1 MDHMHNN
8 SRWKHAA
15 LLSMAAAAF
24 LAGCQRDTSDY
35 SEALYSAATVTR
47 GTIADV
53 VVMSGPVVAVNS
65 RWLSMGMGGGRVVE
79 LLVNQ
84 GQSVQAGQV
93 LLRLDT
99 SDLERKLREAQADL
113 EVAQAALDEAQRQ
126 AGEIE
131 LAKAEADLASAE
143 AQLASAEMELTL
155 AQQLG
160 IVHLQEAV
168 DDAEVALQ
176 VARDQLRLAELGAS
190 QSAIR
195 FLEYD
200 LAFYQ
205 RTLRDLPPD
214 DDGRLQAV
222 ERLAEVQRD
231 LDSHRASREEAL
243 RAARDQVQ
251 QQEVELAKARTS
263 LARAQSGEEN
273 PTDAPFLARQQAMAN
288 LEQATR
294 KLESLKVGVDSEAV
308 RAAKTAY
315 DAALAEVEGA
325 RAAVDAA
332 SLRAPFK
339 GIILAVLVQLSQ
351 QVQPTDS
358 LLFLADLDDLRVQAQ
373 ANEVDIPKLAVGQ
386 SVRITFDA
394 YPGELYSGT
403 VLSLPPGG
411 QSQGGVSYYQVE
423 TSLEGEG
430 ADVRLGMWANARAII
445 GERSGVLTVPMAALV
460 YLSPDDIMVRVRG
473 DNGKTR
479 EQRVTIGL
487 NDGIVAEVLSGLS
500 EGQTVLVPLSSPGQ
514 SFWDRP
520 EILR

>member
-1 MDHMHNN
+1 MDVN
-8 SRWKHAA
+8 SRWRHVA
-15 LLSMAAAAF
+15 LLTVAGAAF
-24 LAGCQRDTSDY
+24 LAGCQSDTSDY
-35 SEALYSAATVTR
+35 SEALYSTATVTR

-53 VVMSGPVVAVNS
+53 VVMSGPVVALDS
-65 RWLSMGMGGGRVVE
+65 RWLSMGMAGGRVVE

-84 GQSVQAGQV
+84 GQSVEAGQV
-93 LLRLDT
+93 LLRLDA
-99 SDLERKLREAQADL
+99 SDLERKLRETQADL
-113 EVAQAALDEAQRQ
+113 EVAQAALDEAQRE

-131 LAKAEADLASAE
+131 LAEAEADLASAE
-143 AQLASAEMELTL
+143 AQLASAEVELAL

-176 VARDQLRLAELGAS
+176 VARDQLRLTELGAN

-195 FLEYD
+195 SLEYD

-214 DDGRLQAV
+214 DARRLQAV

-231 LDSHRASREEAL
+231 LDSSRASREEAL
-243 RAARDQVQ
+243 KAAREQVEK
-251 QQEVELAKARTS
+251 QEIELAKARTS
-263 LARAQSGEEN
+263 LARAQSGEED
-273 PTDAPFLARQQAMAN
+273 PTNAPLLARQQAAAN
-288 LEQATR
+288 FEQASR
-294 KLESLKVGVDSEAV
+294 KLDALKVGVDSEAV

-315 DAALAEVEGA
+315 EAALAEVEGA

-332 SLRAPFK
+332 SLRAPFE
-339 GIILAVLVQLSQ
+339 GIILARFVQLNQ

-358 LLFLADLDDLRVQAQ
+358 LFFLADLDDLRVQAQ

-403 VLSLPPGG
+403 VLSLPPRG

-445 GERSGVLTVPMAALV
+445 GERRGVLTVPTAALV

-473 DNGKTR
+473 DDGKTR
-479 EQRVTIGL
+479 EQRVKIGL
-487 NDGIVAEVLSGLS
+487 NDGIVAEVLSGLN
-500 EGQTVLVPLSSPGQ
+500 EGQTVLFPLSSPGQ

-520 EILR
+520 EALR